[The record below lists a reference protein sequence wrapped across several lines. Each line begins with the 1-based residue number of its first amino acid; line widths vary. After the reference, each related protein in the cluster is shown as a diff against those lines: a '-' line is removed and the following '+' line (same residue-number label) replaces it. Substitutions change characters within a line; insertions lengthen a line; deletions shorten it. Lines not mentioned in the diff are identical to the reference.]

1 MFAGMIPQI
10 EITKTPFWLTG
21 LLYDNFLPFGFENNS
36 LFSTRK
42 LCLFAKMLYASSRR
56 RVIAIPNF

>member
-21 LLYDNFLPFGFENNS
+21 LLYDNCLPFGFENNS
-36 LFSTRK
+36 
-42 LCLFAKMLYASSRR
+42 
-56 RVIAIPNF
+56 